1 MTINPLVLEL
11 AIKEM
16 GRDDAKKLAVRN
28 YRKKV
33 VKLGGDRQK
42 PPANSRMRERGR
54 VSGRINSHQISFVL
68 VPPFLV
74 MSSKMA
80 NPGKNR
86 EGKRT
91 FSVILRSKGRQESK
105 ESNRIRP

>member
-1 MTINPLVLEL
+1 MVPPLLGQFLKTIHPLVLEL
-11 AIKEM
+11 AMKEM
-16 GRDDAKKLAVRN
+16 GRDDAKKLYTVRN

-33 VKLGGDRQK
+33 VKLGATEESEEGEGDQL
-42 PPANSRMRERGR
+42 ASDLICSRP
-54 VSGRINSHQISFVL
+54 L
-68 VPPFLV
+68 FLV

-80 NPGKNR
+80 NSRKNR

-91 FSVILRSKGRQESK
+91 FSVILRSRGREESK